1 MMPYLVDREALLQSV
16 GSKDVRLLRE
26 LLDEHE
32 EHMEELDRND
42 EAAIELGAPGV
53 AEALCD
59 LIEGR
64 APHRH
69 GVPYHYALELL
80 CQRFGTLLDNG
91 AWYPCGWGFVEEL
104 DRKLFEQGVSL
115 SIRELLDGGA
125 PLTLPPPLD
134 FPAVGHLTPEDS
146 RAARGAL
153 QAVRR
158 EELEVDQWRAL
169 TELDGWLSQADTH
182 DQLLVLYFY

>member
-1 MMPYLVDREALLQSV
+1 MPYLVDRESLLQCL
-16 GSKDVRLLRE
+16 GSKDVGLLRE

-32 EHMEELDRND
+32 EHMEEIDRGF
-42 EAAIELGAPGV
+42 EAAIQEGAPGV

-64 APHRH
+64 EPHRH

-80 CQRFGTLLDNG
+80 CQRFGTLLDNA
-91 AWYPCGWGFVEEL
+91 AWYPCGWSFVEEL
-104 DRKLFEQGVSL
+104 DRKLFDQGVTL

-146 RAARGAL
+146 RVARGAL

-158 EELEVDQWRAL
+158 EELHVEQWRAL
-169 TELDGWLSQADTH
+169 TELESWLSQSEAH
-182 DQLLVLYFY
+182 NRLLVLYYY